1 MSIQKLEERKKADIE
16 RQKKRESRESKK
28 FSKKIE
34 FTTTIVFL
42 SKEREIPPVLS
53 NLDPIL
59 SDEGFY
65 GIELAIEDNLT
76 TGRFVG
82 HDYNSKMIQVSL
94 KEDLLTEFNKLID
107 SGLRYFV
114 ADLNDKELLEISNL
128 SVEKNKDI
136 IIMNVRSK
144 ANSLREKNCKSN
156 LFHIP
161 PSRAMLADA
170 LTQYLV
176 KKKWNKWFLVTGN
189 EENDKLFSDALKYS
203 AKKFNIKIKEE
214 RKWDYEADLRRT
226 AQKEIPLFTKGIKY
240 DVLVVSDEKGIS
252 F

>member
-1 MSIQKLEERKKADIE
+1 LIKFFLVFFLSLSFFENVFSREMSIQKLEERKKADIE
-16 RQKKRESRESKK
+16 RQKKRESRGLKE
-28 FSKKIE
+28 FSRKIE

-53 NLDPIL
+53 NLDPVL

-94 KEDLLTEFNKLID
+94 KEDLLTEFNKLIN
-107 SGLRYFV
+107 SGFRYFV
-114 ADLNDKELLEISNL
+114 ADLNEKELIEISNL
-128 SVEKNKDI
+128 SLKKKKDI
-136 IIMNVRSK
+136 VIMNVRSK

-176 KKKWNKWFLVTGN
+176 KKNGINGFLLL
-189 EENDKLFSDALKYS
+189 EM
-203 AKKFNIKIKEE
+203 
-214 RKWDYEADLRRT
+214 RKMINYFLMR
-226 AQKEIPLFTKGIKY
+226 
-240 DVLVVSDEKGIS
+240 
-252 F
+252 